1 MLGSLLWNSYLSL
14 AHMDHYVL
22 QNSYLSWWQFG
33 PIFLSSWCWRK
44 PLVPDLIIFLIL
56 IKPSALTWVY
66 ILEMIE
72 TWVQFWVHWIP
83 KHHFKCFEE
92 KFQSQF
98 QFQFHYASLQ
108 RSLVVESNLGPGSWK
123 RVFAQCGSSFWSSRR
138 LASSRLR
145 TNPRPGTTR
154 KKVVHNA
161 YGVKCFGL
169 FLGKLMKLKLEILWK
184 LDDMWLDE
192 MQSLNEMENDGSKN
206 QFFIYNSS
214 FQKITS

>member
-1 MLGSLLWNSYLSL
+1 MLGSLLWNSYLSW

-44 PLVPDLIIFLIL
+44 PLVPDLIIFLCL

-123 RVFAQCGSSFWSSRR
+123 RVLAQCGSSCWSSRR

-145 TNPRPGTTR
+145 TNPQPGTTR
-154 KKVVHNA
+154 KGCA
-161 YGVKCFGL
+161 
-169 FLGKLMKLKLEILWK
+169 
-184 LDDMWLDE
+184 
-192 MQSLNEMENDGSKN
+192 
-206 QFFIYNSS
+206 
-214 FQKITS
+214 